1 MNFLLEALTT
11 LETRQNDPQF
21 ENHCS
26 KCCQHFQCPCISSW
40 NL

>member
-1 MNFLLEALTT
+1 MNIFVRSSCNPYKKT
-11 LETRQNDPQF
+11 NDPQV

-26 KCCQHFQCPCISSW
+26 KCCHHFQCPCISSW